1 MAFLKKKNKQKKKTT
16 ELFISHLPSMAWSS
30 FPNYF
35 QFFGCSSLVSSCL
48 RAHVLI
54 LAWML
59 PNCECFRNLLVFSIE
74 TDCDLCKGK
83 QLLFVRKSF
92 VIKFE
97 PLVKWLASSLS
108 CGRRARVCSSLKVLL
123 PPVPCRWE
131 PSLVAKTP
139 YGMLFKVSHQPTRSL
154 RSKRPKV
161 WMPSMSAC
169 RRGETMLL
177 CLYPFPH
184 PVRRPLLPL
193 KAEALRTF
201 LAWASITILAAVI
214 MLIAT
219 RKVTRVV
226 DMATP
231 E

>member
-1 MAFLKKKNKQKKKTT
+1 M
-16 ELFISHLPSMAWSS
+16 
-30 FPNYF
+30 
-35 QFFGCSSLVSSCL
+35 G
-48 RAHVLI
+48 
-54 LAWML
+54 
-59 PNCECFRNLLVFSIE
+59 
-74 TDCDLCKGK
+74 
-83 QLLFVRKSF
+83 F

-201 LAWASITILAAVI
+201 LASLQFKRRQALNITQGEFGKQWLLLLFFFRLQFLIKLVCSRFEVTILKAKKFTIFSPPLSRLYSSRV
-214 MLIAT
+214 MLNFPLLPLPPSPLRPPFLAT
-219 RKVTRVV
+219 RFGRVLLLS
-226 DMATP
+226 ASS
-231 E
+231 